1 MNCKAEHTSSSAM
14 NLLTC
19 PAGGYSGRKEQKM
32 LNKIMYGRKAMM
44 EGESFKSLLSD
55 SARDYLNGTDGY
67 TLYAWEHIDSDDD
80 GVVTDRE
87 WRFALKEGGLVKLED
102 VSFDAVNE
110 YLADLAAQS
119 RLSEFCDRTG
129 TAVYNILQSAE
140 LSDEQ
145 RTILERFKNDLFCD
159 YADLLPSPADADA
172 VLMMRDTHG
181 TPVRA
186 TIKGDMITVS
196 VADAEWEEE
205 VC

>member
-1 MNCKAEHTSSSAM
+1 
-14 NLLTC
+14 
-19 PAGGYSGRKEQKM
+19 M
-32 LNKIMYGRKAMM
+32 LHKIMYGLKAMT
-44 EGESFKSLLSD
+44 EGESFKSNLSD
-55 SARDYLNGTDGY
+55 SAREYLQGTDVY
-67 TLYAWEHIDSDDD
+67 TLYAWELTDSDDD
-80 GVVTDRE
+80 GVVTERE
-87 WRFALKEGGLVKLED
+87 WRFALKESGSVKLED

-110 YLADLAAQS
+110 YLTELAAQS

-145 RTILERFKNDLFCD
+145 RTLLEKFKSDLFGE
-159 YADLLPSPADADA
+159 YTDLLPFPADADA

-181 TPVRA
+181 TSVRA

-205 VC
+205 VW